1 MTLTDHA
8 PEIVLDGLTKRF
20 GSTVAV
26 NDVSATARPGRL
38 TAFLG
43 PNGAGKTTTLR
54 MLLGLVTPT
63 SGSAT
68 IGGIGYADLVR
79 PSTVVGALLEAT
91 GFHPG
96 RSALDHLRV
105 MGLPAGIGSRRCL
118 EVLSLVRL
126 SEAANQK
133 VGSFSLGMRQRL
145 GLAFALLGDP
155 PVLVLDE
162 PANGL
167 DPAGIRWLRTLLR
180 DLADEG
186 RTLLVSSHALPEIEQ
201 IADDVLILAR
211 GRLVRQST
219 MTDLWG
225 GEEARTLVET
235 PTRGRLRLALDEAGI
250 GYDAGADDDL
260 RVYAGRERVG
270 QVAATAG
277 VVLHRLT
284 ERPDALEDLFLTIV
298 TSATEEMAP

>member
-1 MTLTDHA
+1 VTLLDHA
-8 PEIVLDGLTKRF
+8 PEIVLDRLTKRF
-20 GSTVAV
+20 ETTVALD
-26 NDVSATARPGRL
+26 DVTATARPGRV

-63 SGSAT
+63 SGTAT
-68 IGGIGYADLVR
+68 IGGVRYADLAR

-96 RSALDHLRV
+96 RSAVDHLRV
-105 MGLPAGIGSRRCL
+105 MGLPAGVGSRRCR
-118 EVLSLVRL
+118 EVLDLVAL
-126 SEAANQK
+126 THVADQK

-155 PVLVLDE
+155 PVLMLDE

-167 DPAGIRWLRTLLR
+167 DPQGIRWLRTFLR

-186 RTLLVSSHALPEIEQ
+186 RTLLVSSHVLAEVEQ

-219 MTDLWG
+219 MTDLWTG
-225 GEEARTLVET
+225 QEPRTLVET
-235 PTRGRLRLALDEAGI
+235 PTPDSLRHALDESGI
-250 GYDAGADDDL
+250 GYDVDTGGDL
-260 RVYAGRERVG
+260 RVRAARQRVG
-270 QVAATAG
+270 EVAAAAG

-284 ERPDALEDLFLTIV
+284 DRPDALEDLFLSL
-298 TSATEEMAP
+298 TSATETPR